1 VDPVADGAGT
11 GDERSVLLDAHLHV
25 HYGFLDLLPFGADAT
40 PDGLAY
46 AGQPSGLVGA
56 RRAGALSMRT
66 GTHTGSVPVR
76 VEAHPR
82 RPEVPDGWEDVVEV
96 PFVPAGARYVVR
108 AFDSADEL
116 SLPLDVGRARWCAD
130 RMDGA
135 HQEPADEPDRYLL
148 QLWPGPAAPVEVVR
162 AGSRQAAYWAGVAS
176 AVSPV
181 ELPAAGEWVAP
192 TREESIRALRDHHR
206 RRLREQPGPMT
217 PRPLPRG
224 SAPASTRRPGPGR
237 PWPPR

>member
-1 VDPVADGAGT
+1 MTDGAGA
-11 GDERSVLLDAHLHV
+11 DDQVHVLLDALLHV
-25 HYGFLDLLPFGADAT
+25 HYGFLDLLPFAADTT
-40 PDGLAY
+40 PAGLAY

-56 RRAGALSMRT
+56 GRAGALSMRT

-82 RPEVPDGWEDVVEV
+82 RPAVPDGWEDVVEV
-96 PFVPAGARYVVR
+96 PFVPAGARYVLR
-108 AFDSADEL
+108 AFDSAEEL
-116 SLPLDVGRARWCAD
+116 TLPLDVGRARWCAD
-130 RMDGA
+130 RMDDA

-148 QLWPGPAAPVEVVR
+148 QLWPGPATPVEVVR

-176 AVSPV
+176 AASPV
-181 ELPAAGEWVAP
+181 ELPAAGEWVEP
-192 TREESIRALRDHHR
+192 TREESIRALQGQRR

-224 SAPASTRRPGPGR
+224 SAPAATRRPGPGR
-237 PWPPR
+237 P